1 MGLHARLWLLVLVE
15 EDESEF
21 YTPKLQLN
29 NPRVGNPVV
38 RPYQAVSVGEE
49 LWSQ

>member
-1 MGLHARLWLLVLVE
+1 LLVVVE

-21 YTPKLQLN
+21 YTPKLQSQ

-38 RPYQAVSVGEE
+38 RSYQAVSVGGEM
-49 LWSQ
+49 

>member
-1 MGLHARLWLLVLVE
+1 ME

-21 YTPKLQLN
+21 YTPKLQSP
-29 NPRVGNPVV
+29 NPRAGNAAV

-49 LWSQ
+49 L